1 MSFDGRHY
9 ALTKHTLYPTPV
21 QRPRPPILIGG
32 NGPRLLALAATEAD
46 IVALSALDEIA
57 DQLVAHRAR
66 WGISYW
72 VVFESAVDA
81 FAPVVARLAG
91 I

>member
-1 MSFDGRHY
+1 
-9 ALTKHTLYPTPV
+9 V
-21 QRPRPPILIGG
+21 
-32 NGPRLLALAATEAD
+32 LLG
-46 IVALSALDEIA
+46 SLDEIA
-57 DQLVAHRAR
+57 DQLVAHRGR